1 VFLPT
6 FCRFS
11 FKLAFEFLTPQYLF
25 VLLHSRG
32 VKNSNANLKENRQ
45 KVGKNT
51 GASQQTPAEIQLY
64 LKYTLLRHWIPF
76 VYL

>member
-1 VFLPT
+1 MN
-6 FCRFS
+6 
-11 FKLAFEFLTPQYLF
+11 KYW
-25 VLLHSRG
+25 G